1 MGIFLFLFVYLCP
14 CGAVTVKK
22 GGGLMKKNYLIG
34 GDLFIAS
41 AFVTFIIGAVLYLLG
56 IRVILW
62 NITPVMLVKLSYW
75 CLLFSI
81 ALSLIETAKKS

>member
-1 MGIFLFLFVYLCP
+1 
-14 CGAVTVKK
+14 
-22 GGGLMKKNYLIG
+22 MKKDYLIG

-41 AFVTFIIGAVLYLLG
+41 AFASFIIGAVLYLLG
-56 IRVILW
+56 VRVILW
-62 NITPVMLVKLSYW
+62 NITPVVLVKFSYW